1 MILSDFRLMTKFL
14 EKDKAT
20 KLKTQET
27 FCEGN
32 GKSVWFSRLSKQP
45 VKASYLD
52 K

>member
-1 MILSDFRLMTKFL
+1 MILSDFRLMTKLL
-14 EKDKAT
+14 EKDEAT

-32 GKSVWFSRLSKQP
+32 GKSVWLSKQP